1 MSRQKR
7 AFNSFWSRPDASMSM
22 GCIDCPDLGIC
33 GGQTIDGAGFNCLDH
48 CCGNPDSCHAVC
60 PKAHRFADRVREVG
74 GLDLSTPHAD
84 LLEPCTLPSYLPLLF
99 HGSALASTIATPAV
113 AIPLYRFFDRGADC
127 RFDTRDSIV
136 QSYKIDPSADI
147 ILSGVA
153 QDHEVEDWWR
163 LAGAGRVKAI
173 ANFRRLGIAMVTT
186 PNFSLM
192 VDRPRWDD
200 MHSMR
205 RIVLAYHELVSE
217 GQAAALHVNG
227 RTWNDFARWS
237 EYVAAHP
244 EVTHIAYEFTTGPK
258 NPERMRQ
265 HALWLIELAQA
276 AGRRLGL
283 VLRGGPQVVGLL
295 SQFYDISLIDS
306 SPFEK
311 AQHREVAWIDQEGQ
325 RRWKKRLTAPGES
338 VDALLD
344 ENIRISEQWF
354 GSLLPKLKL
363 AA

>member
-7 AFNSFWSRPDASMSM
+7 AYNSFWSRPDASMSI
-22 GCIDCPDLGIC
+22 GCIDCPELGTC
-33 GGQTIDGAGFNCLDH
+33 GGQTIGGAGFNCLDH
-48 CCGNPDSCHAVC
+48 CCSKPGSCHVVC
-60 PKAHRFADRVREVG
+60 PNGRRFADRIREVG
-74 GLDLSTPHAD
+74 GLDLATPPAAP
-84 LLEPCTLPSYLPLLF
+84 LQPSVLPSYLPMLF
-99 HGSALASTIATPAV
+99 HGSALANTITAPAV
-113 AIPLYRFFDRGADC
+113 AIPLYRFFDQGADC
-127 RFDTRDSIV
+127 RFNTRERIL
-136 QSYKIDPSADI
+136 QSYKIDPRTDI
-147 ILSGVA
+147 VLSGVA
-153 QDHEVEDWWR
+153 QDHEVEGWWK
-163 LAGAGRVKAI
+163 LETPGRIKAI

-200 MHSMR
+200 LHSMR
-205 RIVLAYHELVSE
+205 RIMLAYHELVSE

-227 RTWNDFARWS
+227 RTRHDFARWS

-244 EVTHIAYEFTTGPK
+244 EVTHIAYEFTTGTK

-265 HALWLIELAQA
+265 HAVWLIELAEA
-276 AGRRLGL
+276 SGRRLAL
-283 VLRGGPQVVGLL
+283 VLRGGTQVVGLL

-311 AQHREVAWIDQEGQ
+311 AQHREVAWIDQDGQ
-325 RRWKKRLTAPGES
+325 RRWKKRLTAPGEP

-344 ENIRISEQWF
+344 ENIRVSERWF
-354 GSLLPKLKL
+354 RSLLPKLKL